1 MSDKILFVDD
11 EALMLQG
18 VERLLHKRF
27 RINCAMSGEEGLAEI
42 ERNGPYCVVISDMKM
57 PKMDGVQF
65 LKRCV

>member
-27 RINCAMSGEEGLAEI
+27 RINCAMSGEE
-42 ERNGPYCVVISDMKM
+42 
-57 PKMDGVQF
+57 
-65 LKRCV
+65 